1 FCEQSNGFNSKTLS
15 CRWIDG
21 GIEFSVSKEETF
33 VLGKDMKKIEIFFP
47 EKYKKGV
54 EACIE
59 YLFSYC
65 MHATANEQAQ
75 DRQRP

>member
-1 FCEQSNGFNSKTLS
+1 
-15 CRWIDG
+15 
-21 GIEFSVSKEETF
+21 VSKEETF